1 MNSPKAFGELKMH
14 IILDTIS
21 HYSSLNQ
28 YLVMKKF
35 FKFHKHYKTSVGL
48 ADVELLL
55 YTLFSFVTLFRQIS
69 QIKLFLVCVYAVFF
83 KVKNNFE
90 KISLRKPKRAILKT
104 ATFFQKSFNF
114 TKKLHRADIVVSTF
128 LLINLKGNILG

>member
-1 MNSPKAFGELKMH
+1 MR

-90 KISLRKPKRAILKT
+90 KISLRKPKRAVLKT

-114 TKKLHRADIVVSTF
+114 TKKLHRADSSQHF
-128 LLINLKGNILG
+128 LVNQSKRKYPGLKMKYSQHQKF